1 MAIDPASTDRDISAK
16 TSRTAICIWAVDASW
31 NCVLLWRKVGYFDPI
46 RWMGYVFEGARKFSG
61 SVSRCIV
68 EAAAMQKVLAP
79 ILQKEALLQDFP
91 LYFKPVP
98 AGGDKDARIR
108 MKLQPLLAKGKIYAV
123 WGEDI
128 ELKQELKVFP
138 QSKWRKDLLDASEKA
153 LSDANPP
160 PDEDEEIR
168 LRESERRDERFVS
181 NLTGY

>member
-1 MAIDPASTDRDISAK
+1 
-16 TSRTAICIWAVDASW
+16 
-31 NCVLLWRKVGYFDPI
+31 
-46 RWMGYVFEGARKFSG
+46 
-61 SVSRCIV
+61 
-68 EAAAMQKVLAP
+68 
-79 ILQKEALLQDFP
+79 
-91 LYFKPVP
+91 
-98 AGGDKDARIR
+98 